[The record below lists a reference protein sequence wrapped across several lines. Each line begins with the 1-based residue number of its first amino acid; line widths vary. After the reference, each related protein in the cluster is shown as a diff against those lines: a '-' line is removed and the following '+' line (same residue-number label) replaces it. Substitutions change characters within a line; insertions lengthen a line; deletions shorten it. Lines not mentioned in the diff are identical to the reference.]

1 MLKLNQVHHIAI
13 ICSDYA
19 RSLQFYTKV
28 LGFKIIAE
36 HYRQERQSYK
46 TDLAL
51 GEQYVVELFSF
62 PNPPSR
68 LTRPEATGLRHL
80 AFEVDDIDVAV
91 ASLDQD
97 GISHEPI
104 RIDEYTHKRFV
115 FFEDPDRL
123 PIELYEK

>member
-1 MLKLNQVHHIAI
+1 MPSI
-13 ICSDYA
+13 IDRNA
-19 RSLQFYTKV
+19 
-28 LGFKIIAE
+28 
-36 HYRQERQSYK
+36 
-46 TDLAL
+46 
-51 GEQYVVELFSF
+51 
-62 PNPPSR
+62 SR

-104 RIDEYTHKRFV
+104 RIDEYTQKRFV

>member
-97 GISHEPI
+97 GVLHEPI
-104 RIDEYTHKRFV
+104 RVDEYTHKRFV